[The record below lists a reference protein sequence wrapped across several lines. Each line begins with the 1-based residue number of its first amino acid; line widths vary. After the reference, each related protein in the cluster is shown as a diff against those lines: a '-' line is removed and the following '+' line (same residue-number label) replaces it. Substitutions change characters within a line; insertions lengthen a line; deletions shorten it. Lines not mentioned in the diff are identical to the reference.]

1 MLSFHEIHSGEDARE
16 TFSID
21 TYKNIKP
28 EENLSKEEAIDFWK
42 SEFRQKREIQEENI
56 FDDLLSETFNR
67 SEDEMDFEFEFNDKI
82 LTSLNEFK
90 TFEWSNISEKDK
102 IQVMKNLVDSV
113 GNGLGLKNI
122 PKIKICEDVEN
133 SQGGY
138 NPLTNIISINRLYCD
153 NPIELVDTLTHELR
167 HAYQNERAEILE
179 TWQDAIYKF
188 NFDNYITP
196 IPLPKGGYLCFMDY
210 YNQYVEV
217 EARAFAN
224 LFTEAMR

>member
-1 MLSFHEIHSGEDARE
+1 MLSFHETHSAKDVRE
-16 TFSID
+16 TFAID
-21 TYKNIKP
+21 AYKNIKP

-90 TFEWSNISEKDK
+90 TLEWSNIGEKDK
-102 IQVMKNLVDSV
+102 IQVMKNLVD
-113 GNGLGLKNI
+113 
-122 PKIKICEDVEN
+122 
-133 SQGGY
+133 
-138 NPLTNIISINRLYCD
+138 IISINRLYCD

-217 EARAFAN
+217 CK
-224 LFTEAMR
+224 